1 MCGVPQAQLALT
13 AISAVGQVQEYRE
26 QKALA
31 ASKRAANDR
40 TRENAQVAYMRD
52 INKIDQ
58 EKVQADQEKAVAEFK
73 TKQESKKKLAQALN
87 LNAGNAVAIVQ
98 DIGSLYNDEYTE
110 INRDYKGDM
119 ITLAAQTT
127 DAYANMSKVYN
138 SLQPVVEPSRTGLLL
153 GLATTGAQGYINYDT
168 ADDCLRDLIN
178 YAARCIVWMERNYA
192 GNKRIDNA

>member
-1 MCGVPQAQLALT
+1 MCSIQAAMAGVQ
-13 AISAVGQVQEYRE
+13 IVGKVQEYRE

-73 TKQESKKKLAQALN
+73 TKQESKKKLAQNLN

-110 INRDYKGDM
+110 INREYKGDM
-119 ITLAAQTT
+119 ITLANQTT
-127 DAYANMSKVYN
+127 DAYANMAKVFN
-138 SLQPVVEPSRTGLLL
+138 SIAPVTEPSRTGLLL
-153 GLATTGAQGYINYDT
+153 DIATTAGEGYVAHTDAT
-168 ADDCLRDLIN
+168 KA
-178 YAARCIVWMERNYA
+178 
-192 GNKRIDNA
+192 NKG

>member
-1 MCGVPQAQLALT
+1 MCSIQAAMAGVQ
-13 AISAVGQVQEYRE
+13 IVGKVQEYRE

-58 EKVQADQEKAVAEFK
+58 EKVQADQEKTVAEFK

-87 LNAGNAVAIVQ
+87 LNAGNRVAIVQ

-119 ITLAAQTT
+119 ITLANQTT
-127 DAYANMSKVYN
+127 DAYANMAKVFN

-153 GLATTGAQGYINYDT
+153 DIASTAGTGYIAHTDAT
-168 ADDCLRDLIN
+168 KPKT
-178 YAARCIVWMERNYA
+178 
-192 GNKRIDNA
+192 G

>member
-73 TKQESKKKLAQALN
+73 TKQ
-87 LNAGNAVAIVQ
+87 
-98 DIGSLYNDEYTE
+98 
-110 INRDYKGDM
+110 
-119 ITLAAQTT
+119 
-127 DAYANMSKVYN
+127 
-138 SLQPVVEPSRTGLLL
+138 
-153 GLATTGAQGYINYDT
+153 
-168 ADDCLRDLIN
+168 DLK
-178 YAARCIVWMERNYA
+178 RN
-192 GNKRIDNA
+192 

>member
-13 AISAVGQVQEYRE
+13 AISAVGKVQEYRE

-58 EKVQADQEKAVAEFK
+58 EKVLADQEKAVAEFK

-87 LNAGNAVAIVQ
+87 LNVGNNVAIVQ

-119 ITLAAQTT
+119 ITLAGQTT
-127 DAYANMSKVYN
+127 DAYANMAKVFN

-153 GLATTGAQGYINYDT
+153 DLGTTAAQGYINYDT
-168 ADDCLRDLIN
+168 ATK
-178 YAARCIVWMERNYA
+178 A
-192 GNKRIDNA
+192 KKQ

>member
-31 ASKRAANDR
+31 ASKRASQNQTRINANI
-40 TRENAQVAYMRD
+40 AYMRD

-110 INRDYKGDM
+110 IMRDYKGDM
-119 ITLAAQTT
+119 ITLAGQTT
-127 DAYANMSKVYN
+127 LKAPFGSISSIFCNGPNNPTFCWKFANF
-138 SLQPVVEPSRTGLLL
+138 LWH
-153 GLATTGAQGYINYDT
+153 
-168 ADDCLRDLIN
+168 ADGPYSPCLESCVGVIFL
-178 YAARCIVWMERNYA
+178 ESS
-192 GNKRIDNA
+192 

>member
-1 MCGVPQAQLALT
+1 MCGVPEAQIALSVV
-13 AISAVGQVQEYRE
+13 SAVGKVQEYRE
-26 QKALA
+26 NKALA

-87 LNAGNAVAIVQ
+87 LNAGNSVVIVQ

-119 ITLAAQTT
+119 ITLGNQTM
-127 DAYANMSKVYN
+127 DAYANMSKVFN

-153 GLATTGAQGYINYDT
+153 DLGTTAAQGYINYDV
-168 ADDCLRDLIN
+168 AK
-178 YAARCIVWMERNYA
+178 AA
-192 GNKRIDNA
+192 KK

>member
-1 MCGVPQAQLALT
+1 MCSIQAAMAGVQ
-13 AISAVGQVQEYRE
+13 IVGKVQEYRE

-87 LNAGNAVAIVQ
+87 LNAGNSVAIVQ

-110 INRDYKGDM
+110 INREYKGDM
-119 ITLAAQTT
+119 ITLANQTT
-127 DAYANMSKVYN
+127 DAYANMAKVFN
-138 SLQPVVEPSRTGLLL
+138 SIAPVTEPSRTGLLL
-153 GLATTGAQGYINYDT
+153 DVATTAGEGYVAHTD
-168 ADDCLRDLIN
+168 AMK
-178 YAARCIVWMERNYA
+178 A
-192 GNKRIDNA
+192 NK

>member
-1 MCGVPQAQLALT
+1 MCSIQAAMAGVQ
-13 AISAVGQVQEYRE
+13 IVGKVQEYRE

-58 EKVQADQEKAVAEFK
+58 EKVQADQEKTVAEFK

-87 LNAGNAVAIVQ
+87 LNVGNNLAIVQ

-119 ITLAAQTT
+119 ITLAGQTT
-127 DAYANMSKVYN
+127 DAYANMAKVFN

-153 GLATTGAQGYINYDT
+153 DIASTAGTGYIAHTDAT
-168 ADDCLRDLIN
+168 KPKT
-178 YAARCIVWMERNYA
+178 
-192 GNKRIDNA
+192 G

>member
-1 MCGVPQAQLALT
+1 MCSIQAAMAGVQ
-13 AISAVGQVQEYRE
+13 IVGKVQEYRE

-87 LNAGNAVAIVQ
+87 LNAGNSVAIVQ

-110 INRDYKGDM
+110 INREYKGDM
-119 ITLAAQTT
+119 ITLANQTT
-127 DAYANMSKVYN
+127 DAYANMAKVFN
-138 SLQPVVEPSRTGLLL
+138 SIAPVTEPSRTGLLL
-153 GLATTGAQGYINYDT
+153 DVATTAGEGYVAHTD
-168 ADDCLRDLIN
+168 AMK
-178 YAARCIVWMERNYA
+178 A
-192 GNKRIDNA
+192 NKA

>member
-1 MCGVPQAQLALT
+1 MCGVPQAQLALSV
-13 AISAVGQVQEYRE
+13 ISAVGKVQEYRE

-58 EKVQADQEKAVAEFK
+58 EKVLADQEKAVAEFK

-87 LNAGNAVAIVQ
+87 LNAGNRVAIVQ
-98 DIGSLYNDEYTE
+98 DIGSLYNSEYTE

-119 ITLAAQTT
+119 ITLAGQTT
-127 DAYANMSKVYN
+127 DAYANMAKVFN

-153 GLATTGAQGYINYDT
+153 DLGTTAAQGYINYDT
-168 ADDCLRDLIN
+168 ATK
-178 YAARCIVWMERNYA
+178 A
-192 GNKRIDNA
+192 KKQ

>member
-13 AISAVGQVQEYRE
+13 AISAVGKVQEYRE

-31 ASKRAANDR
+31 ASKRASQNQTRINAN
-40 TRENAQVAYMRD
+40 VAYMRD

-73 TKQESKKKLAQALN
+73 TKMESKKKLAQALN
-87 LNAGNAVAIVQ
+87 LNAGNSIAIVQ

-110 INRDYKGDM
+110 IMRDYKGDM
-119 ITLAAQTT
+119 ITLGNQTQ

-138 SLQPVVEPSRTGLLL
+138 SLEPVTEPSRTGLLL
-153 GLATTGAQGYINYDT
+153 DLGTTAAQGYVNYDT
-168 ADDCLRDLIN
+168 AVKADK
-178 YAARCIVWMERNYA
+178 
-192 GNKRIDNA
+192 G

>member
-1 MCGVPQAQLALT
+1 MCSVQAAMAGVQ
-13 AISAVGQVQEYRE
+13 IVGKVQEHRE
-26 QKALA
+26 AKALA

-58 EKVQADQEKAVAEFK
+58 EKVLADQEKTVAEFK

-87 LNAGNAVAIVQ
+87 LNAGNRVAIVQ

-119 ITLAAQTT
+119 ITLANQTT
-127 DAYANMSKVYN
+127 DAYANMAKVFN

-153 GLATTGAQGYINYDT
+153 DIASTAGTGYIAHTDAT
-168 ADDCLRDLIN
+168 KA
-178 YAARCIVWMERNYA
+178 
-192 GNKRIDNA
+192 KTS

>member
-1 MCGVPQAQLALT
+1 MCSIQAAMAGVQ
-13 AISAVGQVQEYRE
+13 IVGKVQEYRE

-58 EKVQADQEKAVAEFK
+58 EKVQADQEKTVAEFK

-87 LNAGNAVAIVQ
+87 LNAGNRVAIVQ

-127 DAYANMSKVYN
+127 DAYASLAKTYN
-138 SLQPVVEPSRTGLLL
+138 SIAPVVEPSRTGLLL
-153 GLATTGAQGYINYDT
+153 DVAMTAGEGYVAHTSATSAKKDEGLVVAP
-168 ADDCLRDLIN
+168 
-178 YAARCIVWMERNYA
+178 
-192 GNKRIDNA
+192 

>member
-1 MCGVPQAQLALT
+1 MCSIQAAMAGVQ
-13 AISAVGQVQEYRE
+13 IVGKVQEYRE

-87 LNAGNAVAIVQ
+87 LNVGNNVAIVQ

-119 ITLAAQTT
+119 ITLAGQTT
-127 DAYANMSKVYN
+127 DAYANMAKVFN

-153 GLATTGAQGYINYDT
+153 DIASTAGTGYIAHTDAT
-168 ADDCLRDLIN
+168 KPKT
-178 YAARCIVWMERNYA
+178 
-192 GNKRIDNA
+192 G

>member
-13 AISAVGQVQEYRE
+13 AISAVGKVQEYRE

-31 ASKRAANDR
+31 ASKRASKDR
-40 TRENAQVAYMRD
+40 TRENANVAYMRD

-73 TKQESKKKLAQALN
+73 TKMESKKKLAQALN
-87 LNAGNAVAIVQ
+87 LNAGNSIAIVQ

-110 INRDYKGDM
+110 IMRDYKGDM
-119 ITLAAQTT
+119 ITLGNQTQ

-138 SLQPVVEPSRTGLLL
+138 SLEPVTEPSRTGLLL
-153 GLATTGAQGYINYDT
+153 DLGTTAAQGYVNYDT
-168 ADDCLRDLIN
+168 AVKADK
-178 YAARCIVWMERNYA
+178 
-192 GNKRIDNA
+192 G

>member
-1 MCGVPQAQLALT
+1 MCGVPQAQLALSV
-13 AISAVGQVQEYRE
+13 ISAVGKVQEYRE

-31 ASKRAANDR
+31 ASKRASQDR

-87 LNAGNAVAIVQ
+87 LNVGNNVAIVQ

-119 ITLAAQTT
+119 ITLAGQTT
-127 DAYANMSKVYN
+127 DAYANMAKVFN

-153 GLATTGAQGYINYDT
+153 DLGTTAAQGYINYDT
-168 ADDCLRDLIN
+168 ATK
-178 YAARCIVWMERNYA
+178 A
-192 GNKRIDNA
+192 KKQ

>member
-1 MCGVPQAQLALT
+1 MCSIQAAMAGVQ
-13 AISAVGQVQEYRE
+13 IVGKVQEYRE

-31 ASKRAANDR
+31 ASKRATNDR

-58 EKVQADQEKAVAEFK
+58 EKVQADQEKTVAEFK

-87 LNAGNAVAIVQ
+87 LNAGNRVAIVQ
-98 DIGSLYNDEYTE
+98 DIGSLYNDEYNE
-110 INRDYKGDM
+110 NARDYKGDM
-119 ITLAAQTT
+119 ITLAAQTI

-153 GLATTGAQGYINYDT
+153 DIASTAGTGYIAHTDAT
-168 ADDCLRDLIN
+168 KPKT
-178 YAARCIVWMERNYA
+178 
-192 GNKRIDNA
+192 G

>member
-1 MCGVPQAQLALT
+1 MCSIQAAMAGVQ
-13 AISAVGQVQEYRE
+13 IVGKVQEYRE

-73 TKQESKKKLAQALN
+73 TKQESKKKLAQNLN
-87 LNAGNAVAIVQ
+87 LNAGNSVAIVQ

-110 INRDYKGDM
+110 INREYKGDM
-119 ITLAAQTT
+119 ITLANQTT
-127 DAYANMSKVYN
+127 DAYANMAKVYN
-138 SLQPVVEPSRTGLLL
+138 SIAPVVEPSRTGLLL
-153 GLATTGAQGYINYDT
+153 DVATTAGEGYVAHTDAMK
-168 ADDCLRDLIN
+168 ADK
-178 YAARCIVWMERNYA
+178 
-192 GNKRIDNA
+192 G